1 MTQFRIFVTTMASYS
16 NDNALDGVPFRLD
29 PRLQAVS
36 NYDFSRVNEILSRP
50 LPTDG
55 LSNMCD
61 NLLSNMGAL
70 EAQVLKQLETID
82 NEKKA
87 KREREEKEKEELE
100 ERRAAALSIQA
111 DQAERIELEENEAN
125 EEEEL
130 DLNNENGNDSSDP
143 ADTETEPST
152 ASVSDPPPAVA
163 LPTVVS
169 NVSSSS
175 STSIQQE
182 IIKPNT
188 NINFSEFEA
197 ESDPFEKAE
206 LQTLNDLQELAAV
219 LQTTAP
225 PTFPTST
232 PATFAVSSSL
242 TTACGQAP
250 PPSYEMVTTGAISR
264 YPGYYQTPM
273 QQNPFLYHQPPSQQR
288 LFYQHQP
295 VQQQQVLPQSNE
307 VAGTSSSSEMKG
319 SKSVGD
325 IMVEIQKE
333 AEAFEKL
340 KIRGHQRKNSR
351 TPPPRTSAVSDEWIP
366 WPDIDPPKQQRVQPP
381 QILSDLSSASQEI
394 CRQISEMGFALERV
408 AKGCKSFG
416 DDRQK
421 IINYCLL
428 VEDLVNEVGKSSA
441 IEVEYVIPIHN
452 LDKEVSM
459 KHLKAFFKLE
469 ELGFNRI
476 DIHDALVSA
485 KLDHD
490 KALEKLLK

>member
-1 MTQFRIFVTTMASYS
+1 MTSYNS
-16 NDNALDGVPFRLD
+16 DNALDGVPFRLD

-55 LSNMCD
+55 VSNMCD
-61 NLLSNMGAL
+61 NLLSNLGAL
-70 EAQVLKQLETID
+70 EAQVLKQLETIE

-87 KREREEKEKEELE
+87 KREQEEKEKEELE

-111 DQAERIELEENEAN
+111 DEDARMEEETEAN
-125 EEEEL
+125 EEEIEEL
-130 DLNNENGNDSSDP
+130 DVNENGNDSSP
-143 ADTETEPST
+143 VDTETEPST
-152 ASVSDPPPAVA
+152 ASVSDPPALA
-163 LPTVVS
+163 LPTIVS

-175 STSIQQE
+175 SSIQQE
-182 IIKPNT
+182 SIKPST

-219 LQTTAP
+219 LQTTTP
-225 PTFPTST
+225 STFTTST
-232 PATFAVSSSL
+232 PATFAVSSSRNTGGL
-242 TTACGQAP
+242 P
-250 PPSYEMVTTGAISR
+250 PFAYEMGTTGAISR

-340 KIRGHQRKNSR
+340 KIHGHQRKNSR

>member
-1 MTQFRIFVTTMASYS
+1 MSSYNKRQFSEI
-16 NDNALDGVPFRLD
+16 DNALEGIPFRLD
-29 PRLQAVS
+29 PRLQAIS
-36 NYDFSRVNEILSRP
+36 NYDFSRLNEILSRP

-55 LSNMCD
+55 LSSMCD
-61 NLLSNMGAL
+61 NLLSNIGTL
-70 EAQVLKQLETID
+70 EAQVLKQLENIE
-82 NEKKA
+82 NEKKSKKELEEKEEEQLKERQA
-87 KREREEKEKEELE
+87 AEEENEVENAEEDEEEREEG
-100 ERRAAALSIQA
+100 S
-111 DQAERIELEENEAN
+111 DP
-125 EEEEL
+125 
-130 DLNNENGNDSSDP
+130 ENGNDSSP

-152 ASVSDPPPAVA
+152 ASVSDPPVAVPVA
-163 LPTVVS
+163 FVH
-169 NVSSSS
+169 NA
-175 STSIQQE
+175 STSASSIQPESNKQ
-182 IIKPNT
+182 T

-219 LQTTAP
+219 LQTTAA

-232 PATFAVSSSL
+232 PATFASSSGGG
-242 TTACGQAP
+242 ASNEPP
-250 PPSYEMVTTGAISR
+250 PPSYEMVTTGGAMSR
-264 YPGYYQTPM
+264 FPYYQAPM
-273 QQNPFLYHQPPSQQR
+273 QQNPFLYPTQQERMFYHPQQPMAHSIS
-288 LFYQHQP
+288 
-295 VQQQQVLPQSNE
+295 QQQQQQHLPQSNE
-307 VAGTSSSSEMKG
+307 QQANSSTSEMKS

-340 KIRGHQRKNSR
+340 RIRGHQRKNSK
-351 TPPPRTSAVSDEWIP
+351 TPPPRTSAAASDEWIP
-366 WPDIDPPKQQRVQPP
+366 WPDIDPPRQRSLQQPS
-381 QILSDLSSASQEI
+381 ILSDLSPASQEI

-428 VEDLVNEVGKSSA
+428 VEELVNEVGKSSA
-441 IEVEYVIPIHN
+441 VEVEYVIPIHN
-452 LDKEVSM
+452 LNKEQSM

-476 DIHDALVSA
+476 EIHDALVST